1 MSPANIAVGEVSP
14 DRGPV
19 VFKLLTECV
28 PQPRETA
35 NLHPHCEILA
45 FDNRSADTLGI
56 RVSDNWDHLRARDF
70 SGAVP
75 RFATLRS
82 RVDLDKSGEV
92 NAVT

>member
-1 MSPANIAVGEVSP
+1 MNAANIEVGEVP
-14 DRGPV
+14 ADRGPV

-28 PQPRETA
+28 RQPRETA
-35 NLHPHCEILA
+35 NLHPHCEVLA

-56 RVSDNWDHLRARDF
+56 RVSDNWGYLRARDF